1 MLCITL
7 CLQLPNRK
15 SVVNYFNKSSYFC
28 SNVYKSQ
35 KLYFLLLYCDVELYK
50 VSYCIVLPLCSSD
63 IHFVFKIHPSLIQY
77 ISEGWQGYILHFLHY
92 LTNVHV
98 GVAIIIFSVTKLYI
112 LKNSIYNINFI
123 ILVHFI
129 SFKQSPYSLI

>member
-63 IHFVFKIHPSLIQY
+63 IHFVFKIHPSRIHLVSAGKAIYFTLCLQLPNQTSVRY
-77 ISEGWQGYILHFLHY
+77 CTRTTQGGGGGGGRQRPSAPIFFMILNAY
-92 LTNVHV
+92 
-98 GVAIIIFSVTKLYI
+98 AYD
-112 LKNSIYNINFI
+112 
-123 ILVHFI
+123 
-129 SFKQSPYSLI
+129 